1 MKLSLIYLAA
11 GNSRRFG
18 ENKLLAELDGR
29 PLYRYGLDALKQAAA
44 SLDGSAV
51 PRSVDAS
58 SCAVPRSVDASGRAV
73 PRSVDAPGC
82 AVSES
87 VDALS
92 RTVPWSV
99 DASGCA
105 VPESSGCPDGRAV
118 DSPRLATEILVV
130 SQYRQILR
138 TAREEGLVPVES
150 PDSVL
155 GMSYSIR
162 AGLARARGEY
172 LLFQAAD
179 QPFLLPETIAGLI
192 SHTLKSGARAG
203 VIQCMGKNRN
213 PALFH
218 RSLTGELAALEGDQG
233 GRLVI
238 KRHWE
243 EVCVYEA
250 DTPEQF
256 RDIDFRED
264 LRKFDVFNPH
274 EK

>member
-105 VPESSGCPDGRAV
+105 VPESSGCPDGRAA

-179 QPFLLPETIAGLI
+179 QPFLLPDTIAGLI

-218 RSLTGELAALEGDQG
+218 RSLTGELAALEGD
-233 GRLVI
+233 
-238 KRHWE
+238 
-243 EVCVYEA
+243 
-250 DTPEQF
+250 
-256 RDIDFRED
+256 
-264 LRKFDVFNPH
+264 
-274 EK
+274 

>member
-29 PLYRYGLDALKQAAA
+29 PLYRYGLDALKKAAA

-58 SCAVPRSVDASGRAV
+58 SCAVPRSVDASGRA
-73 PRSVDAPGC
+73 A
-82 AVSES
+82 
-87 VDALS
+87 
-92 RTVPWSV
+92 
-99 DASGCA
+99 
-105 VPESSGCPDGRAV
+105 

-179 QPFLLPETIAGLI
+179 QPFLLPDTIAGLI